1 MKVAAVSITSKAAC
15 TIDMGFIR
23 VVCSL
28 LDFVRW
34 IRFDV
39 AYVLHPPGAEALYT
53 ASISF
58 YTLRITTTYGTD

>member
-53 ASISF
+53 ASNIRVVDKF
-58 YTLRITTTYGTD
+58 AVTDPKV

>member
-1 MKVAAVSITSKAAC
+1 MTEVAVSITSKAAC

-53 ASISF
+53 LLLVCIPFA
-58 YTLRITTTYGTD
+58 